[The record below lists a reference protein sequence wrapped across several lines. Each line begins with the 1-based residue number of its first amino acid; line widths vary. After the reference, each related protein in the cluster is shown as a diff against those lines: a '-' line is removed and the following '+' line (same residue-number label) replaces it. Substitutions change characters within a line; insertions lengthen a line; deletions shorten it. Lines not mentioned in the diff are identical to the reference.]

1 MDETLVAYDAEVID
15 DELNDIWLRFKRGVR
30 ILMMSDS
37 CNSGSNYRLMGRD
50 RQPEPMR
57 PIIDAKLTSEMK
69 AQLIHFGGCRDGFT
83 SSGYRMG
90 GAFTMALCDV
100 WDSGKFKG
108 DYKRFLERIANE
120 VTSTQ
125 KPQYNEYG
133 PVSPEFRS
141 QKPFT
146 I

>member
-1 MDETLVAYDAEVID
+1 
-15 DELNDIWLRFKRGVR
+15 
-30 ILMMSDS
+30 
-37 CNSGSNYRLMGRD
+37 
-50 RQPEPMR
+50 MR
-57 PIIDAKLTSEMK
+57 
-69 AQLIHFGGCRDGFT
+69 AQLIHYGGCRDGFT

-90 GAFTMALCDV
+90 GAFTMALCDA
-100 WDSGKFKG
+100 WDNGKFEG
-108 DYKRFLERIANE
+108 NYKQFLERIARE

-133 PVSPEFRS
+133 PVSPDFRS